1 MAAKESIGS
10 VLVEK
15 ADKNVTLSSSVALT
29 DDVDINVVRRTAKRV
44 ARSMDYIDVRV
55 RVIAKGTRLQVVLR

>member
-1 MAAKESIGS
+1 
-10 VLVEK
+10 
-15 ADKNVTLSSSVALT
+15 
-29 DDVDINVVRRTAKRV
+29 V

>member
-1 MAAKESIGS
+1 MAAKKSIGS